1 MTRRYCAWSTCVR
14 LETDPG
20 LSAAFPRAQGAEIEL
35 RLDDGSAIVER
46 LDDVVAATPDEVR
59 ERFRAAAAVVLGS
72 ARAAE
77 IEDRIDDLETSDD
90 VGALLRLAA
99 AEAPPGRT
107 RRADPEGR
115 TSGLPAEPAARR
127 LGDCEM
133 TTRPCPMGVPLC

>member
-1 MTRRYCAWSTCVR
+1 MAAALASGAVAERNYGRLDDAEVLGLVDLVR

-35 RLDDGSAIVER
+35 RLEDGSAIVER
-46 LDDVVAATPDEVR
+46 LADVIAATPDEVR

-77 IEDRIDDLETSDD
+77 IEDRIDGLETSDD

-99 AEAPPGRT
+99 ADDAAGT
-107 RRADPEGR
+107 N
-115 TSGLPAEPAARR
+115 AAR
-127 LGDCEM
+127 
-133 TTRPCPMGVPLC
+133 